1 MKIINIIL
9 ILTISVL
16 LSGCYIGAASYEVF
30 EKNMN
35 FNVGDS
41 FIPKM
46 NYKFREIYSED
57 KYIYIGKKG
66 QCEYGFLTNKDDK
79 PEKVIGWI
87 VISGKEYCKEKQAW
101 SLF

>member
-1 MKIINIIL
+1 MKNILL

-16 LSGCYIGAASYEVF
+16 LNGCYIGAASYEVF

-57 KYIYIGKKG
+57 KYIYIYR
-66 QCEYGFLTNKDDK
+66 EERTM
-79 PEKVIGWI
+79 
-87 VISGKEYCKEKQAW
+87 
-101 SLF
+101 

>member
-1 MKIINIIL
+1 MKNILL

-57 KYIYIGKKG
+57 K
-66 QCEYGFLTNKDDK
+66 
-79 PEKVIGWI
+79 
-87 VISGKEYCKEKQAW
+87 
-101 SLF
+101 

>member
-1 MKIINIIL
+1 MKIINILL

-57 KYIYIGKKG
+57 KYIYR
-66 QCEYGFLTNKDDK
+66 EERTM
-79 PEKVIGWI
+79 
-87 VISGKEYCKEKQAW
+87 
-101 SLF
+101 

>member
-1 MKIINIIL
+1 MKNILL

-66 QCEYGFLTNKDDK
+66 QCEYGFLTNRDNN